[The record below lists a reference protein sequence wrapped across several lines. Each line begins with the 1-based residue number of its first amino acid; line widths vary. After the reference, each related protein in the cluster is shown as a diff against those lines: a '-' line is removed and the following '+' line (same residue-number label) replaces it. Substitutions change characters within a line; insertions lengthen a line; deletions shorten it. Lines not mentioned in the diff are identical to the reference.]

1 MNHRLT
7 SKRQA
12 IPRSHR
18 RRGIVVAAWLI
29 PALILL
35 APPVWATDAE
45 DLKAYQQQ
53 FQALAADD
61 VEGHVKLALWC
72 RDNEAW
78 DLLVT
83 QCDHVLDIE
92 PDHRLATLLRELG
105 QSKGGKSIGKSAPP
119 DPGSAGTPGKPKPKK
134 PNGTGMLTEE
144 QVQLIRRAE
153 LKLDAPERGR
163 VTFRND
169 VIERFWNY
177 VALREGLGKRDEVM
191 FRKLPPIRK
200 AQLMIGKVRQWER
213 QSSED
218 QPFLD
223 EFLDDV
229 ILESD
234 PWILQ
239 EYKRR
244 VWPIIARGCATS
256 GCHSGPKAADPV
268 FFNERRMT
276 DEMHY
281 TNFLIL
287 QEYEDE
293 DKRLINRGAPGDS
306 LLVVYGQPVA
316 GSRATVHPGE
326 IRPLFKT
333 AKDRNYVTLGQ
344 WIMAL
349 GVPKPDYGVTLD
361 DL

>member
-1 MNHRLT
+1 
-7 SKRQA
+7 
-12 IPRSHR
+12 
-18 RRGIVVAAWLI
+18 
-29 PALILL
+29 
-35 APPVWATDAE
+35 
-45 DLKAYQQQ
+45 
-53 FQALAADD
+53 
-61 VEGHVKLALWC
+61 
-72 RDNEAW
+72 
-78 DLLVT
+78 
-83 QCDHVLDIE
+83 
-92 PDHRLATLLRELG
+92 
-105 QSKGGKSIGKSAPP
+105 
-119 DPGSAGTPGKPKPKK
+119 
-134 PNGTGMLTEE
+134 
-144 QVQLIRRAE
+144 
-153 LKLDAPERGR
+153 
-163 VTFRND
+163 
-169 VIERFWNY
+169 
-177 VALREGLGKRDEVM
+177 
-191 FRKLPPIRK
+191 
-200 AQLMIGKVRQWER
+200 MIGKVRQWER

-306 LLVVYGQPVA
+306 LLVVLRSAGGGQ
-316 GSRATVHPGE
+316 SRHRASGRDSTAFQDGQGPQLCHARAVDHGPGGAQTGL
-326 IRPLFKT
+326 RRDF
-333 AKDRNYVTLGQ
+333 G
-344 WIMAL
+344 
-349 GVPKPDYGVTLD
+349 
-361 DL
+361 